1 MTEDLEGND
10 MLTKE
15 QYLAD
20 PCKAASIPHWKAQ
33 SITILDGMKILH
45 QDEYD
50 DGENQRFVDE
60 PYFRLIH
67 NLKSLA
73 EPVLPQGYSLCTAT
87 LSEYAAHISSCYEGI
102 GITEEELRSY
112 TARPVYDTALW
123 LAVKD
128 DQTGNIVATGIAELD
143 REIGE
148 GVLEWIQVSQVHRG
162 KGLGRYIVS
171 ELLWR
176 MKGKAG
182 FATVSGQC
190 NNASNPEKLYRKC
203 GFTGNDV
210 WHILRKKKTMVVE
223 LRDRTANTVIA
234 YFQAT
239 RDPEVRKYLPQKAT
253 TETEA
258 LADFEKTQQPEATSY
273 GRTIYVDGNYIG
285 DVWCYCIQQDEPN
298 AMVSYCIFDK
308 AYWSKGIA
316 TEALRMFLAEIVEKF
331 GLKSVGAFT
340 YSSNES
346 SIKVLLKNGFIDTET
361 FVEDGIESKYFQ
373 KDM

>member
-1 MTEDLEGND
+1 MMVDLEGND

-15 QYLAD
+15 RYLAD
-20 PCKAASIPHWKAQ
+20 PCKTASIPYWKAK
-33 SITILDGMKILH
+33 SITIPDGMKILH

-50 DGENQRFVDE
+50 DGENQHFVDE

-67 NLKSLA
+67 NLKGLA
-73 EPVLPQGYSLCTAT
+73 KPVLPQGYSLCTAT
-87 LSEYAAHISSCYEGI
+87 LSEYATHISSCYEGI

-112 TARPVYDTALW
+112 TLRPVYDAALW
-123 LAVKD
+123 LTVKD
-128 DQTGNIVATGIAELD
+128 ERTGTIVATGIAELD

-148 GVLEWIQVSQVHRG
+148 GVLEWIQVSQGHRG
-162 KGLGRYIVS
+162 KGLGRYVVS

-176 MKGKAG
+176 MKNNAN
-182 FATVSGQC
+182 FVTVSGQC
-190 NNASNPEKLYRKC
+190 NNATSPEKLYRKC

-210 WHILRKKKTMVVE
+210 WHVLRKMKTMVVE
-223 LRDRTANTVIA
+223 LRNRTADTVIV

-253 TETEA
+253 TESEA
-258 LADFEKTQQPEATSY
+258 LADYEKTQQPGATSY
-273 GRTIYVDGNYIG
+273 GRTIYADGNYIG